1 MASEIAGLGLLAVQ
15 NTGLNLMV
23 TGHIHHTHPVLC
35 GLLVRRVL
43 CLIRHR
49 VLRLFHQNNW
59 GAGIGFAAAV
69 GIEGVDNI
77 VEGGLGSGGEALD
90 IKKGFEVSQKVKEP
104 LKGGGDLQQQNNGTG
119 ICFQIWGAK

>member
-1 MASEIAGLGLLAVQ
+1 
-15 NTGLNLMV
+15 MV
-23 TGHIHHTHPVLC
+23 AENIHHAHHVLH
-35 GLLVRRVL
+35 GLLVCHVAPL
-43 CLIRHR
+43 SQHH
-49 VLRLFHQNNW
+49 VLRLFRQNNW
-59 GAGIGFAAAV
+59 AAGIGFAAAV